1 MSESPPVGRDAV
13 RAELIA
19 SALQLFADHGWA
31 DVSVRAIADH
41 AGVNHAL
48 IYRHFGS
55 KQGLLQAVLLDLT
68 QSIAAAATSDRDQV
82 ADSATGERDAY
93 ARILARILLEGSFE
107 ELDEAPERPVARWL
121 TELARDNDLPSDRS
135 RQLMATATA
144 LELGWR
150 LYGPVISQIAQL
162 SDDVDMNDLIDDSL
176 SETILALMSR
186 WGEAN
191 VE

>member
-13 RAELIA
+13 RTELIA
-19 SALQLFADHGWA
+19 SALQLFAEHGWA

-68 QSIAAAATSDRDQV
+68 QTIAAAATSGRDQ
-82 ADSATGERDAY
+82 ASDSATGERDAY

-121 TELARDNDLPSDRS
+121 TDLARDNDLPDDRS

-162 SDDVDMNDLIDDSL
+162 PDDVDMNALIDDSL
-176 SETILALMSR
+176 SETILSLISR
-186 WGEAN
+186 WGDTG
-191 VE
+191 VK

>member
-48 IYRHFGS
+48 IFRHFGS

-68 QSIAAAATSDRDQV
+68 HSIAEAATSDRDQP
-82 ADSATGERDAY
+82 ASSAVSERDAY

-121 TELARDNDLPSDRS
+121 AELARTNDLPDDCS
-135 RQLMATATA
+135 RQLMATAAA

-150 LYGPVISQIAQL
+150 LYGPIISQIAQFP
-162 SDDVDMNDLIDDSL
+162 DGVDMNQLIDDSL
-176 SETILALMSR
+176 SETILSLVDR
-186 WGEAN
+186 WG